1 MESINKN
8 EVLVFLK
15 YSASFYFN
23 LYEFYNALLYSN
35 RRKYIYWIEDA
46 KKDDIKQKRISETI
60 KKLKNKGKV
69 K

>member
-1 MESINKN
+1 M
-8 EVLVFLK
+8 VL
-15 YSASFYFN
+15 YFYFN

-60 KKLKNKGKV
+60 KKLQNKGKV